1 MRTYS
6 WSTCCALT
14 SIAIALVGCEFP
26 QSTSP
31 VAADSGFTGHVEAL
45 SALDLGEPFPRLRPD
60 ELARFEAGKD
70 EFDEVETVE
79 EGLGPVFNEA
89 ACSTCHTNPIGGSNG
104 RLETRFGKLGAD
116 GVFDPMATLGGS
128 LLQDHGIP
136 GYNAEVVPT
145 DATVTAGRIT
155 TQLFGLGLVDA
166 VPDEE
171 LLHLA
176 RIQAVNTP
184 QTAGTANIVLEL
196 RSGLMRVGRFG
207 WKAQVPTL
215 FQFSGDAYL
224 NEMGITNPEFPA
236 ENCPQGDCASLVYN
250 PVPGLNNDGDGVAAF
265 NDFMTLLAPPSRG
278 AISAQVV
285 TGSLVFDRIGCGSC
299 HTPVLATGP
308 NPVKAVSQ
316 KLFHPYSDFL
326 LHDMGGLGD
335 GIVQG
340 GATGSQMRT
349 APLWGVRT
357 RAVLLHD
364 GRATTIQ
371 DAIAAHDGQGRLARD
386 RFLGLSA
393 TARTALIAFVR
404 SL

>member
-1 MRTYS
+1 
-6 WSTCCALT
+6 
-14 SIAIALVGCEFP
+14 
-26 QSTSP
+26 
-31 VAADSGFTGHVEAL
+31 
-45 SALDLGEPFPRLRPD
+45 
-60 ELARFEAGKD
+60 
-70 EFDEVETVE
+70 
-79 EGLGPVFNEA
+79 
-89 ACSTCHTNPIGGSNG
+89 
-104 RLETRFGKLGAD
+104 
-116 GVFDPMATLGGS
+116 MATLGGS
-128 LLQDHGIP
+128 LLQDHSLP

-145 DATVTAGRIT
+145 GATVTAGRIT

-196 RSGLMRVGRFG
+196 RSGFMRVGRFG

-278 AISAQVV
+278 AISAEVV
-285 TGSLVFDRIGCGSC
+285 TGSLVFIRIGCGSC

-308 NPVKAVSQ
+308 NPVKALSQ

-326 LHDMGGLGD
+326 LHDMGSLGD

-386 RFLGLSA
+386 RFLGLSD